1 MKLKELEGELGK
13 IYGPRAGAV
22 FRTIM
27 PGILADFSKMLN
39 NAGPDAHV
47 TEEYNLEDR
56 KGTIVLECEKVN
68 GVPGEISASLK
79 TGL

>member
-1 MKLKELEGELGK
+1 
-13 IYGPRAGAV
+13 
-22 FRTIM
+22 M

-79 TGL
+79 T